1 MSEVRDVLV
10 VGGGIVGLSLAVAL
24 GRAGVDT
31 SLVHAVQP
39 PTDWPPDSFDMRVY
53 AITRASQAFLE
64 ALGAWPDIEA
74 GGISPFRAMEV
85 WDAGG
90 DGRIRFDSAEL
101 GEPYLGHIIES
112 RVIVRALWRRLPD
125 LPAVQCQVPAVVES
139 FAEVDG
145 LPQAALAGGHALR
158 ARLLVG
164 ADGFASRV
172 RDFAGIRARASDYGQ
187 KAIVAVVRTEEP
199 HRETAWQRF
208 LPTGPLAFLPLRDG
222 RCSIVWSATSA
233 EAERLSALDD
243 ADFRAALGE
252 AFDHRLGDI
261 VDTSERVLFPLRR
274 QHAEHYVTP
283 RVALVGDAAHV
294 IHPLA
299 GQGVNLGLGDAEVL
313 AQVVADALA
322 QGRDPG
328 LLHTLRRYER
338 ARKGEVLAMMTAMDG
353 FKTLF
358 GSQLAPLRLA
368 RSLGLNLVDAAT
380 PLKTAIMR
388 YAMGG

>member
-1 MSEVRDVLV
+1 MNPVHDTLV
-10 VGGGIVGLSLAVAL
+10 IGGGIVGLSLAAAL

-31 SLVHAVQP
+31 ALVHAVQP
-39 PTDWPPDSFDMRVY
+39 PLDWPPDSFDMRVY

-64 ALGAWPDIEA
+64 ALGAWQDIEA
-74 GGISPFRAMEV
+74 GGVSPFRAMEV

-90 DGRIRFDSAEL
+90 SGRVRFDSAEL

-112 RVIVRALWRRLPD
+112 RVIVRALWRRLLQ
-125 LPAVQCQVPAVVES
+125 LPAVRREVPATVAS

-145 LPQAALAGGHALR
+145 LPQATLADGRALR

-187 KAIVAVVRTEEP
+187 KAIVAVVQTQEP
-199 HRETAWQRF
+199 HQETAWQRF

-233 EAERLSALDD
+233 EAECLSALDD
-243 ADFRAALGE
+243 AAFRAALGE
-252 AFDHRLGDI
+252 AFGHRLGDI
-261 VDTSERVLFPLRR
+261 VETGERVLFPLRR
-274 QHAEHYVTP
+274 QHAEPYVKP

-299 GQGVNLGLGDAEVL
+299 GQGVNLGLGDAGVL

-322 QGRDPG
+322 RGRDPG
-328 LLHTLRRYER
+328 LPHTLRRYER
-338 ARKGEVLAMMTAMDG
+338 ARKGEVVAMMTAMDG
-353 FKTLF
+353 FKALF
-358 GSQLAPLRLA
+358 GSRLAPLRMA

-380 PLKTAIMR
+380 PVKTAIMR